1 MVMANEEGLR
11 IKEEIR
17 FDSKFLIIG

>member
-11 IKEEIR
+11 IKEEVR
-17 FDSKFLIIG
+17 FDSKCLIIG